1 MALNYPISCILFPH
15 RLLLS
20 AAQFS
25 SYYNSYE
32 YYLQLTKILFIDS
45 NEVYDWLKMRRNST
59 FPQNKG
65 GEHVNTIER
74 IRELLTERGWSE
86 YRLVKE
92 SGLSQ
97 STISNIFHRNS
108 IPSIPTLE
116 AICRAFGI
124 TLSEFFAEGE
134 FVFLSPDQMELFH
147 LLDHPDHEIF
157 LFSGKGRPA
166 F

>member
-1 MALNYPISCILFPH
+1 
-15 RLLLS
+15 
-20 AAQFS
+20 
-25 SYYNSYE
+25 
-32 YYLQLTKILFIDS
+32 
-45 NEVYDWLKMRRNST
+45 MRRNST

-134 FVFLSPDQMELFH
+134 SVFLSPDQMEL
-147 LLDHPDHEIF
+147 LKYWSAL
-157 LFSGKGRPA
+157 SGEQKNLMIKVQMKK
-166 F
+166 